1 MKTPVL
7 SSHVGSWLA
16 AAAIALVPMAALQTQ
31 PALAITES
39 KRVVGEVAGSG
50 FLFKDTL
57 RVEAFD
63 DPKVRAST
71 DRAPHSHP

>member
-1 MKTPVL
+1 MKTHVS

-16 AAAIALVPMAALQTQ
+16 AAAIALAPMAALQTP
-31 PALAITES
+31 PALAITDS

-63 DPKVRAST
+63 DPKVRA
-71 DRAPHSHP
+71 